1 METRPFQVCLVCS
14 FCSSDR
20 GFAHREFFIP
30 QSGFLQTPPHDGRPC
45 LRLTVPTAK
54 SVVDSHH
61 QVIMR
66 AEHTQGRLCPF
77 RTTDRRNG
85 RSLFDNGAVIMRP
98 YAVYGFG
105 TGNAASVG
113 QLTPSNSGRSGRAGH
128 SRKADPATIQGE
140 AGRCSVRREAH
151 HAKAAS
157 SMMRRLSGIRTVS
170 SDTHAENA
178 AAPMRIRRPGRR
190 TCSS

>member
-66 AEHTQGRLCPF
+66 AEHTRKKRCCCNAFFGASNGNRTRIASLGSWSFTIRLYPQGIVFIIPHPARFVNPF
-77 RTTDRRNG
+77 
-85 RSLFDNGAVIMRP
+85 SEFFI
-98 YAVYGFG
+98 
-105 TGNAASVG
+105 
-113 QLTPSNSGRSGRAGH
+113 AGI
-128 SRKADPATIQGE
+128 PT
-140 AGRCSVRREAH
+140 AGKVCT
-151 HAKAAS
+151 
-157 SMMRRLSGIRTVS
+157 RRLNPGSTGSAGVSGARRGL
-170 SDTHAENA
+170 AFFA
-178 AAPMRIRRPGRR
+178 ACQP
-190 TCSS
+190 CL